1 MSWRDQSTVTVQ
13 GESTK
18 SADRMAPGARV
29 GRFVVSARVGAG
41 AMGVVYRARDPQ
53 LGRDVALKVLASD
66 DDGGHGR
73 ARMLREA
80 KAIARLD
87 HPHVVSVYDVG
98 AIGDA
103 TMYFAMQFV
112 DGQNVA
118 EWLRS
123 ESREPAAII
132 DVFRQAALG
141 LAAAHDAGLV
151 HRDFKPS
158 NVLVD
163 AKGHVR
169 VADFGLA
176 RGVDEATVD
185 DGPSNDVGE
194 TTLDEGQGL
203 TSTGALVGTPRYMAP
218 EQLDHRPSDAR
229 TDQFSYCVAFW
240 EALAGEHPFDP
251 ESGLI
256 REAMQRGPGRPP
268 AAIPGR
274 IAGALRRGMSERPRD
289 RFSSMHELLRA
300 MSPPKRRRV
309 AWAITGTLL
318 AAGLGVGVTLW
329 TRPPEPLRVVAP
341 PCISGAKEIQS
352 VWNGPRANQVR
363 ESFERAGVASAEAQA
378 ERFVTL
384 ADERANAWVAA
395 WDGACRATNVD
406 QAQSDEAMDLTQ
418 ACLVERREEL
428 DALLGLAI
436 EESEGSADMQEFSR
450 ALATLTP
457 LAWCDD
463 VEALRDS
470 TQLPNDPELR
480 ERVLELR
487 AQVQRLQML
496 TSARADE
503 APEVYDPI
511 IEQARE
517 LGHGPTLARALHE
530 KAVIQQRDKDTSSAE
545 PLFREAISVAAESG
559 DAMLEGLAWVGLARV
574 LAAEEQFNGQRQAQ
588 IAIEAARAR
597 ASRAADPEHLNGL
610 IDIGAAN
617 IATFMERDDEKA
629 RELLASS
636 LEHFERAR
644 GDVQLEIARV
654 ERTRSMNFSRLGEH
668 DEAERAALRAL
679 SITQDVLG
687 RDHALVAS
695 AHYKLMSSAYYQ
707 DDFEKALT
715 HAETAYEIR
724 KATGGADD
732 YYTLLMANAVAA
744 CLAKLDRHDE
754 AVKWADMAVDGY
766 AKNERDGARMMI
778 IDPLLTR
785 ARSHLALGQT
795 EAAVADVHRGLD
807 AAESTLGPKHP
818 LVIDAHA
825 LLDEAKG

>member
-1 MSWRDQSTVTVQ
+1 MSWRDESTVTVQ
-13 GESTK
+13 GQGSHN
-18 SADRMAPGARV
+18 ADRMPPGTRV
-29 GRFVVSARVGAG
+29 GRFVVSTRVGAG
-41 AMGVVYRARDPQ
+41 AMGVVYRAQDPQ

-80 KAIARLD
+80 KAIAQLD

-98 AIGDA
+98 ALGDA

-123 ESREPAAII
+123 ERREPAAII
-132 DVFRQAALG
+132 DVFSQAAKG

-158 NVLVD
+158 NVLMD
-163 AKGHVR
+163 GKGHVR

-176 RGVDEATVD
+176 RGVDEVTVD
-185 DGPSNDVGE
+185 HAPSDDVGE
-194 TTLDEGQGL
+194 TTLDEDRGL
-203 TSTGALVGTPRYMAP
+203 TGTGALVGTPRYMAP

-240 EALAGEHPFDP
+240 EALAGAHPFGPDP
-251 ESGLI
+251 SLL
-256 REAMQRGPGRPP
+256 REAMRRGPGRPP
-268 AAIPGR
+268 ATASSR
-274 IAGALRRGMSERPRD
+274 LTGALRRGMSERPRD
-289 RFSSMHELLRA
+289 RFGSMHELLRA
-300 MSPPKRRRV
+300 IAPPKRGRV
-309 AWAITGTLL
+309 AWAVTGTVL

-329 TRPPEPLRVVAP
+329 LRPPEPLRVVAP
-341 PCISGAKEIQS
+341 PCISGTTEVAS
-352 VWNGPRANQVR
+352 VWNTARAEQVR
-363 ESFERAGVASAEAQA
+363 ASFGDAGVASAAAQA
-378 ERFVTL
+378 ERFVAM
-384 ADERANAWVAA
+384 ADQRAAKWATA
-395 WDGACRATNVD
+395 WDGACHATKVE
-406 QAQSDEAMDLTQ
+406 QTQSDEAMDLRQ
-418 ACLVERREEL
+418 ACLVERREEF
-428 DALLGLAI
+428 DALVGLAT
-436 EESEGSADMQEFSR
+436 EDAEGAADMQEFSR

-470 TQLPNDPELR
+470 TQLPRDPKLR
-480 ERVLELR
+480 EEVLELR
-487 AQVQRLQML
+487 AQLQRLQML

-503 APEVYDPI
+503 TPEVYDPI
-511 IEQARE
+511 IERART

-530 KAVIQQRDKDTSSAE
+530 KAVIQQRDKDTSNAK
-545 PLFREAISVAAESG
+545 PLFSEAISVAAESG

-574 LAAEEQFNGQRQAQ
+574 LAAEDQFNGQRQAQ
-588 IAIEAARAR
+588 VAIEAARAR

-636 LEHFERAR
+636 LEHFVRAR

-668 DEAERAALRAL
+668 EEAERTAMRAL

-707 DDFEKALT
+707 DDFETALT

-724 KATGGADD
+724 KATGGAND

-744 CLAKLDRHDE
+744 CLAKLDRHGE
-754 AVKWADMAVDGY
+754 AVKWADLAVDGY

-785 ARSHLALGQT
+785 AHSLLALGQT
-795 EAAVADVHRGLD
+795 EAAMADVQRGLA
-807 AAESTLGPKHP
+807 AAEPTLGPKHP
-818 LVIDAHA
+818 LVKDAHA
-825 LLDEAKG
+825 LLKEAKG